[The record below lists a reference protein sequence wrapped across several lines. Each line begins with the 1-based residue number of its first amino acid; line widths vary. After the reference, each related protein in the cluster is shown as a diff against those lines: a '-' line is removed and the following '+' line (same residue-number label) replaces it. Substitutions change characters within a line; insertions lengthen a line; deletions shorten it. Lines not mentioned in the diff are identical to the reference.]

1 MRKWGPLAAICLG
14 SFMLILDTTVV
25 TVALPEMARGLGAS
39 LVNLQWVVNSY
50 TLVLAILALSAGA
63 IGDIA
68 GQRRV
73 FGGSVTVFAA
83 ASLGCALA
91 PNVGVLIGARTV
103 QGIGGAAMMV
113 AAMSLLG
120 ANYAGKER
128 GAAFGIW
135 TAVLGGAGAAGPF
148 LGGVLTQWAGWQA
161 IFFLN
166 LPLSVLTLL
175 LTRTYLAEAPKRPA
189 GTRIDFGGMLAFGIS
204 SGALIYAVIQSAWP
218 VFAVA
223 AVALIVFVVVER
235 RVKHPMLDLALFR
248 RASFVTVLIVVVAS
262 SFVFACLIY
271 ASIWLQSAIHLSPA
285 GAGLALIPLAA
296 TSFVASLL
304 IGKRLH
310 AVSPGIVLGLG
321 ALLATAGCGLE
332 WILLDRDSTWLGLLP
347 GLIVTGAGMGI
358 AGPAGSTAILSAVPQ
373 DRAGMASGAMATF
386 RQLGQTLG
394 VAVLGLVYAATA
406 DLGDVF
412 LVTAGLSLVAAV
424 LSCLV
429 LPRNNAGAP
438 SRTRGSSAAADR

>member
-39 LVNLQWVVNSY
+39 LTSLQWVVNSY
-50 TLVLAILALSAGA
+50 TLVLAVLALSAGA
-63 IGDIA
+63 IGDLV

-73 FGGSVTVFAA
+73 FVGSVALFAV
-83 ASLGCALA
+83 ASLGGALA
-91 PNVGVLIGARTV
+91 PTIGVLIGARAV

-128 GAAFGIW
+128 GSAFGTW

-166 LPLSVLTLL
+166 LPLSGLTLL
-175 LTRTYLAEAPKRPA
+175 LTRKYLVEAPRRPA
-189 GTRIDFGGMLAFGIS
+189 GTRIDVGGMLAFGMS
-204 SGALIYAVIQSAWP
+204 SGALIYGLIQPDGSLP
-218 VFAVA
+218 VFLLAI
-223 AVALIVFVVVER
+223 VALVVFVVVER
-235 RVKHPMLDLALFR
+235 RAEHPMVDLALFR
-248 RASFVTVLIVVVAS
+248 RAAFVTVLIVVVAS
-262 SFVFACLIY
+262 SSVFACLIY
-271 ASIWLQSAIHLSPA
+271 ASIWLQSVRHLSPTA
-285 GAGLALIPLAA
+285 AGLALIPLAA
-296 TSFVASLL
+296 TSFAASML

-310 AVSPGIVLGLG
+310 ATGIVLALG
-321 ALLATAGCGLE
+321 ALLAAAGCGLE
-332 WILLDRDSTWLGLLP
+332 WMLLDRDSTWLSLLP

-358 AGPAGSTAILSAVPQ
+358 AGPATSTAILSAVPP

-394 VAVLGLVYAATA
+394 VAVLGLVYANTA
-406 DLGDVF
+406 ELGDVF
-412 LVTAGLSLVAAV
+412 LATAGLSLGAAV
-424 LSCLV
+424 LSGLV
-429 LPRNNAGAP
+429 LVRNNAGAP
-438 SRTRGSSAAADR
+438 SRTRGSSGAAAR

>member
-39 LVNLQWVVNSY
+39 LASLQWVVNSY
-50 TLVLAILALSAGA
+50 TLVLAVLALSAGA

-73 FGGSVTVFAA
+73 FAGSVTLFAV

-91 PNVGVLIGARTV
+91 PNVGVLIGTRAV

-120 ANYAGKER
+120 ASYEGKER
-128 GAAFGIW
+128 GTAFGIW
-135 TAVLGGAGAAGPF
+135 TAVLGAAGAAGPF

-161 IFFLN
+161 IFIVN
-166 LPLSVLTLL
+166 LPLSVLTVL
-175 LTRTYLAEAPKRPA
+175 LTRKYLAEAPKRPS
-189 GTRIDFGGMLAFGIS
+189 GTRIDFGGMLSFGVS
-204 SGALIYAVIQSAWP
+204 SGALVYALIQDSLPA
-218 VFAVA
+218 FALA
-223 AVALIVFVVVER
+223 AVALGAFVAIER
-235 RVKHPMLDLALFR
+235 RVTHPMLDLGLFR
-248 RASFVTVLIVVVAS
+248 RAAFVTVLIVVVAS
-262 SFVFACLIY
+262 SSVFACLIY
-271 ASIWLQSAIHLSPA
+271 ASIWLQSVLHLSPTA
-285 GAGLALIPLAA
+285 AGLALIPLAA
-296 TSFVASLL
+296 TSFVCSML

-310 AVSPGIVLGLG
+310 AISPGIVLGLG
-321 ALLATAGCGLE
+321 ALLASAGCGLS
-332 WILLDRDSTWLGLLP
+332 WMLLDRDSTWLSLLP

-358 AGPAGSTAILSAVPQ
+358 AGPAGSTAILGAVPR

-386 RQLGQTLG
+386 RQLGQTLS
-394 VAVLGLVYAATA
+394 VAVLGLVYASSAE
-406 DLGDVF
+406 LGGVF

-429 LPRNNAGAP
+429 LARNTADAP
-438 SRTRGSSAAADR
+438 SRTRGSSAAAGR

>member
-1 MRKWGPLAAICLG
+1 MVRKWGPLAAICLG

-39 LVNLQWVVNSY
+39 LASLQWVVNSY
-50 TLVLAILALSAGA
+50 TLVLAVLALSAGA
-63 IGDIA
+63 IGDLA

-73 FGGSVTVFAA
+73 FVGSVTVFAV

-91 PNVGVLIGARTV
+91 PNAGVLIGARAV
-103 QGIGGAAMMV
+103 QGVGGAAMMV

-120 ANYAGKER
+120 AHYEGKDR
-128 GAAFGIW
+128 GSALGIW
-135 TAVLGGAGAAGPF
+135 TAVLGGAGATGPF

-166 LPLSVLTLL
+166 LPLSAATLL
-175 LTRTYLAEAPKRPA
+175 LTSKYLVEAPKRPS
-189 GTRIDFGGMLAFGIS
+189 GTRIDLGGMVAFGAS
-204 SGALIYAVIQSAWP
+204 SGALVYGLIEADDRLPMFILAT
-218 VFAVA
+218 A
-223 AVALIVFVVVER
+223 ALVVFVMVER
-235 RVKHPMLDLALFR
+235 RVRHPMLDLALFR

-262 SFVFACLIY
+262 SSVFACLIY
-271 ASIWLQSAIHLSPA
+271 ASIWLQSVQRLSPA
-285 GAGLALIPLAA
+285 AAGLALIPLAA
-296 TSFVASLL
+296 TSFVTSLV
-304 IGKRLH
+304 IGKRLP
-310 AVSPGIVLGLG
+310 AVSPGIILGLG
-321 ALLATAGCGLE
+321 ALLAAAGCALE
-332 WILLDRDSTWLGLLP
+332 WAMLDSTWLSLLP

-358 AGPAGSTAILSAVPQ
+358 AGPAGSTAILSAVPR

-394 VAVLGLVYAATA
+394 VAVLGLVYASTA

-424 LSCLV
+424 LSV
-429 LPRNNAGAP
+429 LTRNSAGAR
-438 SRTRGSSAAADR
+438 SRTRGSSAAAGR